1 MATRVKVSTKGFE
14 EYLEKL
20 ANAGRDVDESVQ
32 KALIAGANVAQKGMQ
47 KRVRKKEHNLEKHIQ
62 IDGPHQ
68 DGNFSY
74 VDVGVIPKKSFT
86 DADTAR
92 YGNAQEY
99 GTSSME
105 AQPYIRPTMK
115 EDAGKIRKAIKNSL
129 IEDGVI
135 E

>member
-47 KRVRKKEHNLEKHIQ
+47 KRVRKDTYNLQDHIQ

-68 DGNFSY
+68 DGNFSF

-99 GTSSME
+99 GTSSMA
-105 AQPYIRPTMK
+105 AQPYIRPTMQNDKAKIRRAIKDSLK
-115 EDAGKIRKAIKNSL
+115 EDL
-129 IEDGVI
+129 GV